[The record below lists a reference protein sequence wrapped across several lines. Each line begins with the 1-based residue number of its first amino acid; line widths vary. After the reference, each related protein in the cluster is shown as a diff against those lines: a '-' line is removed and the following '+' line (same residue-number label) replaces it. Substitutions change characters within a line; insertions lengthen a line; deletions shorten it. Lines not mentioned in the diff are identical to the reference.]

1 MVQPVWTRRSGAL
14 AAAGVALVMGA
25 CGGGGGSFAAP
36 PPGAK
41 PAVTVKIVDDAT
53 ATGAFDPTPQKVAV
67 GAVVAWRNDSG
78 AVHNVTFSSKPAPKS
93 SSTLSK
99 GQTYLAAVPQAG
111 TYKYAC
117 SIHPGMKG
125 TITVS

>member
-1 MVQPVWTRRSGAL
+1 LTAV
-14 AAAGVALVMGA
+14 GVAVVMGA

-36 PPGAK
+36 PAGAT
-41 PAVTVKIVDDAT
+41 PSVTVKIVDDAK
-53 ATGAFDPTPQKVAV
+53 ATGAFDPVAQKVAV
-67 GAVVAWRNDSG
+67 GAVVAWHNESG

-99 GQTYLAAVPQAG
+99 GQTYLAAFPKAG
-111 TYKYAC
+111 TYKYTC

-125 TITVS
+125 SITVS